1 VSSLTVDEAR
11 ARAALIHVERYEI
24 AVDLTGLLDGDAWR
38 AQSTVRFSCREPGA
52 STFLDCDAEVE
63 QVVLNGVALE
73 GAAGPRVELPGLA
86 ADNVAVVRSVQRRT
100 SQRTGVHRAVDP
112 SDGRVYV
119 WTSFEP
125 DEARLAW
132 ACFDQPDLKA
142 VHALTVDAPADWT
155 VLTSTGDPVLTDLGA
170 ARRWAFP
177 DTPRLSTYVPA
188 LDAGPFH
195 VVRREVDGHDLG
207 LACRQ
212 SLASTLERDAD
223 ELFDLT
229 RAGLAFFGE
238 RFGLPFPQRRYDQV
252 FLPDLGGAMENWGCV
267 AWSDAFLTRGQP
279 SHGERE
285 LRAVVLL
292 HEMAHMWFGDLV
304 TMRWWDD
311 LWLNEAFAEWA
322 CHWAAEAATEHTD
335 VWASFLAN
343 GKLRGYAADRAPS
356 SHPIRQP
363 APDVATAAAGFDA
376 ITYSKGASVLKQL
389 VAWVGEDAF
398 VEALR
403 SYFRK
408 HAWGNASLDDL
419 MAEVAAASGR
429 DTAAWTR
436 GWLGTAGTDVL
447 ALEDGVLTATGP
459 DGAAPRPHRLDVGA
473 YVRDGDG
480 LALREVLAVE
490 TEGPAT
496 RLPEIAAADLLLLND
511 GDLAFA
517 VVRPDAASRD
527 VLLARA
533 PALPTAVGR
542 TVAVTTAWQLV
553 VLGELPAAAFV
564 DCVDRVL
571 ATEPAGALVEPFLQ
585 LAVTAAGL
593 WSPDADRDALLA
605 AVADTCV
612 TLAEE
617 PGRRRAAVRALAR
630 TATAGEQLAALDR
643 LAGDD
648 VDLRWARL
656 RRRAA
661 LGLPVDDEVAALLG
675 DDPDPDRAVSALL
688 VRAASLDPAA
698 KQEVWDAVRGLAGVP
713 LGRLRDVQQAFWQP
727 SQAELLAPYA
737 ERFVALLPSLGT
749 GGMISSMATVGALF
763 PVVGADAALLDR
775 LQRAAAAPGLD
786 PVVAQTVVVRSDELR
801 RMLAARG

>member
-1 VSSLTVDEAR
+1 M
-11 ARAALIHVERYEI
+11 
-24 AVDLTGLLDGDAWR
+24 
-38 AQSTVRFSCREPGA
+38 
-52 STFLDCDAEVE
+52 
-63 QVVLNGVALE
+63 
-73 GAAGPRVELPGLA
+73 
-86 ADNVAVVRSVQRRT
+86 
-100 SQRTGVHRAVDP
+100 
-112 SDGRVYV
+112 
-119 WTSFEP
+119 
-125 DEARLAW
+125 
-132 ACFDQPDLKA
+132 
-142 VHALTVDAPADWT
+142 
-155 VLTSTGDPVLTDLGA
+155 
-170 ARRWAFP
+170 
-177 DTPRLSTYVPA
+177 
-188 LDAGPFH
+188 
-195 VVRREVDGHDLG
+195 RREVDGYDLG

-212 SLASTLERDAD
+212 SLAPQLERDAD

-229 RAGLAFFGE
+229 GRGLAFFGE
-238 RFGLPFPQRRYDQV
+238 RFAMPFPQRRYDQV
-252 FLPDLGGAMENWGCV
+252 FLPDMGGAMENWGCV
-267 AWSDAFLTRGQP
+267 AWSDAFLTRGEP

-356 SHPIRQP
+356 THPVRQP
-363 APDVATAAAGFDA
+363 APDVATAAASFDA

-403 SYFRK
+403 RYFAR
-408 HAWGNASLDDL
+408 HAYGNATLDDL

-436 GWLGTAGTDVL
+436 GWLETAGTDVL
-447 ALEDGVLTATGP
+447 TVEDGVLTATGP
-459 DGAAPRPHRLDVGA
+459 DGAEPRPHRLDVGA
-473 YVRDGDG
+473 YVRDGDA

-490 TEGPAT
+490 TRGRATPLPA
-496 RLPEIAAADLLLLND
+496 AAPADLLLLND

-527 VLLARA
+527 VLLAQA
-533 PALPTAVGR
+533 ADLPTAVGR

-553 VLGELPAAAFV
+553 VLGELPARGLRPAAST
-564 DCVDRVL
+564 RVL
-571 ATEPAGALVEPFLQ
+571 
-585 LAVTAAGL
+585 
-593 WSPDADRDALLA
+593 
-605 AVADTCV
+605 
-612 TLAEE
+612 
-617 PGRRRAAVRALAR
+617 RRRARRGPRRALPAARRHRRRVLVARRRRATACSARSPTPASPSRPGPDAASPPCAALAR
-630 TATAGEQLAALDR
+630 TATTAAQLAALDD
-643 LAGDD
+643 LAGDS

-661 LGLPVDDEVAALLG
+661 LGLPVADEVAALRA
-675 DDPDPDRAVSALL
+675 DDPDPDSAVSALL
-688 VRAASLDPAA
+688 VRAASADPQA
-698 KQEVWDAVRGLAGVP
+698 KQEVWDAVAGLTGVP

-727 SQAELLAPYA
+727 GQAALLAPYA
-737 ERFVALLPSLGT
+737 ERFLDLLPTLGT

-775 LQRAAAAPGLD
+775 LQEAAAAPGLD
-786 PVVAQTVVVRSDELR
+786 PVVARSVGVRSDELR
-801 RMLAARG
+801 RMLAARAGA